1 MTADFNLLIP
11 ITERFIDRTVLDE
24 RRDAE
29 DVSERIEDFE
39 TKFLKSHLFD
49 LTYPELVWLIDMV
62 ESSFQMRFGDLVG
75 E

>member
-11 ITERFIDRTVLDE
+11 ITERFINRTVFDE

-29 DVSERIEDFE
+29 EVSERIEDFE
-39 TKFLKSHLFD
+39 HKFLKIFD
-49 LTYPELVWLIDMV
+49 LTYPELVWLVDMI

>member
-1 MTADFNLLIP
+1 MTAEFNLLIP
-11 ITERFIDRTVLDE
+11 IVERFIDRTVLDE
-24 RRDAE
+24 RRDAN

-39 TKFLKSHLFD
+39 TKFLSIFD
-49 LTYPELVWLIDMV
+49 LTYPEKVWLIDMI

>member
-11 ITERFIDRTVLDE
+11 ITERFIKRTVFDE

-29 DVSERIEDFE
+29 EVSERIEDFE
-39 TKFLKSHLFD
+39 YKFLKTFD
-49 LTYPELVWLIDMV
+49 LTYPELVWLIDMI